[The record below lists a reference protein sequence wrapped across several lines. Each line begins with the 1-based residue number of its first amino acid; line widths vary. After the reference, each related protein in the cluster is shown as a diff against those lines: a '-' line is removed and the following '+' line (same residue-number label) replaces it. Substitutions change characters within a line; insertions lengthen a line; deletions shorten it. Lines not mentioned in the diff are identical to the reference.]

1 MFFFRKLSR
10 TRIWQ
15 FWGGLDAL
23 YLLWYV
29 TSSVR
34 LGKTPFWDDLTAA
47 TEVLKDHGTTAVVM
61 VMINWGLQL
70 SIVVSAFL
78 FLFQCKEAKWL
89 GLAQIPLRLVFI
101 VPSFSV
107 LLIGAYFFPNYNP
120 QMMLGVIVLSEIV
133 KGWSLC
139 VVRSTPAKGEGV
151 KPESLEPDRG

>member
-1 MFFFRKLSR
+1 MFFFRKLNR

-29 TSSVR
+29 SSSAR
-34 LGKTPFWDDLTAA
+34 LGKVPFWDDLAVA
-47 TEVLKDHGTTAVVM
+47 TEVLKEHGTAALVM

-78 FLFQCKEAKWL
+78 FLFQRKEAKWL
-89 GLAQIPLRLVFI
+89 GLAQIPLRLVFV

-107 LLIGAYFFPNYNP
+107 LLIGAYFFPGYDP
-120 QMMLGVIVLSEIV
+120 LMMLGVIVLSEII

-139 VVRSTPAKGEGV
+139 AIRNDP
-151 KPESLEPDRG
+151 R

>member
-10 TRIWQ
+10 NRIWQ
-15 FWGGLDAL
+15 FWGGLDVL

-29 TSSVR
+29 SSSAR
-34 LGKTPFWDDLTAA
+34 LGKVPFWDDLAMA
-47 TEVLKDHGTTAVVM
+47 TEVLKDHGTAALVM

-78 FLFQCKEAKWL
+78 FLFQRKDAKWL
-89 GLAQIPLRLVFI
+89 GLAQIPLRLMFV

-107 LLIGAYFFPNYNP
+107 LLIGAYFFPGYNP
-120 QMMLGVIVLSEIV
+120 LMMLGVIVLSEII

-139 VVRSTPAKGEGV
+139 AIRNDP
-151 KPESLEPDRG
+151 R

>member
-1 MFFFRKLSR
+1 MFFFRKLNR

-29 TSSVR
+29 SSSTR
-34 LGKTPFWDDLTAA
+34 LGKVPFWDDLAVA
-47 TEVLKDHGTTAVVM
+47 TEVLKEHGTAALVM

-78 FLFQCKEAKWL
+78 FLFQRKEAKWL
-89 GLAQIPLRLVFI
+89 GLAQIPLRLVFV

-107 LLIGAYFFPNYNP
+107 LLIGAYFF
-120 QMMLGVIVLSEIV
+120 
-133 KGWSLC
+133 
-139 VVRSTPAKGEGV
+139 RATT
-151 KPESLEPDRG
+151 R

>member
-34 LGKTPFWDDLTAA
+34 LGKTPFWDDLTVA

-78 FLFQCKEAKWL
+78 FLFQRKEAKWL
-89 GLAQIPLRLVFI
+89 ALAQIPLRLVFV

-107 LLIGAYFFPNYNP
+107 LLIGAYFF
-120 QMMLGVIVLSEIV
+120 
-133 KGWSLC
+133 
-139 VVRSTPAKGEGV
+139 RTTT
-151 KPESLEPDRG
+151 R

>member
-1 MFFFRKLSR
+1 MSFFRQLSQ
-10 TRIWQ
+10 TRVWQ

-29 TSSVR
+29 TNSVR
-34 LGKTPFWDDLTAA
+34 LDKVPFWDDLTAA
-47 TEVLKDHGTTAVVM
+47 TEVLKDHGTAAVVM

-78 FLFQCKEAKWL
+78 FLFQRKEAKWL
-89 GLAQIPLRLVFI
+89 GLAQIPLRLMFI

-120 QMMLGVIVLSEIV
+120 LMMLGVIVLSEII
-133 KGWSLC
+133 KGWSLWGI
-139 VVRSTPAKGEGV
+139 RNNPRQG
-151 KPESLEPDRG
+151 RGCKA

>member
-1 MFFFRKLSR
+1 MFFFRKLNR

-29 TSSVR
+29 SSTAR
-34 LGKTPFWDDLTAA
+34 LGKVPFWDDLAVA
-47 TEVLKDHGTTAVVM
+47 TEVLKEHGTAALVM

-78 FLFQCKEAKWL
+78 FLFQRKEAKWL
-89 GLAQIPLRLVFI
+89 GLAQIPLRLVFV

-107 LLIGAYFFPNYNP
+107 LLIGAYFFPGYNP
-120 QMMLGVIVLSEIV
+120 LMMLGVIVLSEII

-139 VVRSTPAKGEGV
+139 AIRNDP
-151 KPESLEPDRG
+151 R